1 LKLGG
6 IVTKIRTETQNGN
19 FNLKW
24 IFLAVFVL
32 VLLFIPEISTA
43 LEVFFSHPFRFA
55 LALILGMI
63 FYGWMTFKKEG
74 EELPSFLK
82 LLFFGTNGLFFIAWG
97 VAFFF
102 GKAGWS
108 DALAHGGFL
117 VLGILAVAL
126 LERLYVPFTEKF
138 LSFFTKKA
146 GTERDHLTDV
156 REVAKEAEK
165 KQDAP
170 SFDPS
175 AFYKKGSF
183 FLGLDEKGEPIYWEG
198 DLPHCQV
205 VGTSGAGKGRA
216 IGMIVAQCALAR
228 QPCFINDPK
237 DDEYGPAQ
245 AKKAADD
252 AGVPYFYMDL
262 RKKIP
267 QINIFSGRT
276 EDQVEELL
284 VAGFELGDKGEAS
297 DHYKLADRDMATTVA
312 ALYAAGDTARSLFKA
327 HSKLMKKAEGFH
339 GKFSELARTI
349 SINAKRGISLEEVV
363 QKGGVVYIVGSMRNA
378 RIIRIQKMILVWLI
392 QQAESRDRIESTPK
406 KILVVLDE
414 LKYHIS
420 KTALEALGAARDKG
434 LHVLMAHQSLGDLR
448 DCPSDLKPETVID
461 AVFENAPLKIVYRVQ
476 SPETAELFA
485 RKSGKILVDVESR
498 QVDKTLGLAQKV
510 KERRI
515 TQEQSYLY
523 DENEFLYLPKGVGI
537 VFGQGLPQ
545 KVSIAP
551 IQVTKSYEAITVQDF
566 GGDDSMDDSAEL
578 ILED

>member
-1 LKLGG
+1 M
-6 IVTKIRTETQNGN
+6 
-19 FNLKW
+19 KW
-24 IFLAVFVL
+24 ILLAVFVL
-32 VLLFIPEISTA
+32 ILLFIPEISSA
-43 LEVFFSHPFRFA
+43 LEVFFSHSFRFA

-102 GKAGWS
+102 GKARWS
-108 DALAHGGFL
+108 DALAHGSFL
-117 VLGILAVAL
+117 VLGMLVVAL

>member
-1 LKLGG
+1 
-6 IVTKIRTETQNGN
+6 
-19 FNLKW
+19 
-24 IFLAVFVL
+24 
-32 VLLFIPEISTA
+32 
-43 LEVFFSHPFRFA
+43 
-55 LALILGMI
+55 
-63 FYGWMTFKKEG
+63 MTFKKEG

-183 FLGLDEKGEPIYWEG
+183 FLGIDEKGEPIYWEG

-228 QPCFINDPK
+228 QPCFSNDPK

>member
-1 LKLGG
+1 MR
-6 IVTKIRTETQNGN
+6 KIFIDFRTLPLNS
-19 FNLKW
+19 FCMKW

-32 VLLFIPEISTA
+32 VLLFSPEISAA
-43 LEVFFSHPFRFA
+43 LGIFFSHPLRFA

-102 GKAGWS
+102 GKARWS

-515 TQEQSYLY
+515 SQEQSYLY
-523 DENEFLYLPKGVGI
+523 DENEILYLPRGVGV

-551 IQVTKSYEAITVQDF
+551 IQVTKSYEAITVKDF
-566 GGDDSMDDSAEL
+566 GEDESEKFDTKEL
-578 ILED
+578 ILEGGY

>member
-1 LKLGG
+1 LIGSG
-6 IVTKIRTETQNGN
+6 VDHNIRTETPNGSY
-19 FNLKW
+19 FMKW
-24 IFLAVFVL
+24 IFLAAFVL
-32 VLLFIPEISTA
+32 ILLFIPEISSA
-43 LEVFFSHPFRFA
+43 LEAFFSNPFRFV
-55 LALILGMI
+55 LAVILGAI

-82 LLFFGTNGLFFIAWG
+82 ILFFGTNGLFFIAWG

-102 GKAGWS
+102 EKAVWA

-117 VLGILAVAL
+117 VLGMLVVAL
-126 LERLYVPFTEKF
+126 FERFYVPFTEKF

-165 KQDAP
+165 KQSAP

-183 FLGLDEKGEPIYWEG
+183 FLGLGEKGEPIYWEG

-252 AGVPYFYMDL
+252 AGVPYFYIDL

-284 VAGFELGDKGEAS
+284 VAGFELGERGEAS
-297 DHYKLADRDMATTVA
+297 DFYKLADRDMAWTIA
-312 ALYAAGDTARSLFKA
+312 ELFEEGDTPQSIFKA
-327 HSKLMKKAEGFH
+327 HSKLMEKAEGFRA
-339 GKFSELARTI
+339 KFSELARTP
-349 SINAKRGISLEEVV
+349 SINAEAGIPLKEIV
-363 QKGGVVYIVGSMRNA
+363 QKGGVVYIVGSMRNS
-378 RIIRIQKMILVWLI
+378 RIIRIQKMLLVWLI
-392 QQAESRDRIESTPK
+392 QEAESRDRIESSPK

-461 AVFENAPLKIVYRVQ
+461 AVFENAPLKILYRVQ

-485 RKSGKILVDVESR
+485 RKSGKILVDVETR

-515 TQEQSYLY
+515 SQEQSYLY
-523 DENEFLYLPKGVGI
+523 DENEILYLPKGVGI

-566 GGDDSMDDSAEL
+566 GEDQSVDDSAEL

>member
-1 LKLGG
+1 MQ
-6 IVTKIRTETQNGN
+6 KIFIDFRTLPLNS
-19 FNLKW
+19 FCMKW

-32 VLLFIPEISTA
+32 VLLFFPEISAA
-43 LEVFFSHPFRFA
+43 LEIFFSHPLRFA

>member
-1 LKLGG
+1 M
-6 IVTKIRTETQNGN
+6 
-19 FNLKW
+19 KW
-24 IFLAVFVL
+24 LLLAVFVL
-32 VLLFIPEISTA
+32 ILLFIPEISQA

-74 EELPSFLK
+74 EELPGFLK

>member
-1 LKLGG
+1 M
-6 IVTKIRTETQNGN
+6 
-19 FNLKW
+19 KW
-24 IFLAVFVL
+24 LLLAVFVL
-32 VLLFIPEISTA
+32 ILLFIPEISQA

-74 EELPSFLK
+74 EELPGFLK

-102 GKAGWS
+102 GKARWS
-108 DALAHGGFL
+108 DALAHGSFL
-117 VLGILAVAL
+117 VLGMLVVAL

>member
-1 LKLGG
+1 M
-6 IVTKIRTETQNGN
+6 
-19 FNLKW
+19 KW
-24 IFLAVFVL
+24 ILLAVFVL
-32 VLLFIPEISTA
+32 ILLFIPEISSA

-82 LLFFGTNGLFFIAWG
+82 LLFFGTNGLFFIAWS

-117 VLGILAVAL
+117 VLGMLVIAL
-126 LERLYVPFTEKF
+126 LERFYVPFTEKF

-165 KQDAP
+165 KQSAP

-183 FLGLDEKGEPIYWEG
+183 FLGLGEKGEPIYWEG

-252 AGVPYFYMDL
+252 AGVPYFYIDL

-284 VAGFELGDKGEAS
+284 VAGFELGEKGEAS
-297 DHYKLADRDMATTVA
+297 DFYKLADRDMAWTIA
-312 ALYAAGDTARSLFKA
+312 ELFEAGDTPQSIFKA
-327 HSKLMKKAEGFH
+327 YSKLMEKAEGFRA
-339 GKFSELARTI
+339 KFSELARTP
-349 SINAKRGISLEEVV
+349 SINAEAGIPLKEIV
-363 QKGGVVYIVGSMRNA
+363 QKGGVVYIVGSMRNS
-378 RIIRIQKMILVWLI
+378 RIIRIQKMLLVWLI
-392 QQAESRDRIESTPK
+392 QEAESRDRIESSPK

-485 RKSGKILVDVESR
+485 RKSGKILVDIETR

-515 TQEQSYLY
+515 SQEQSYLY
-523 DENEFLYLPKGVGI
+523 DENEILYLPKGVGI

-551 IQVTKSYEAITVQDF
+551 IQVTKSYEAIEVHDF
-566 GGDDSMDDSAEL
+566 GEAESVDL
-578 ILED
+578 GELVLED

>member
-1 LKLGG
+1 M
-6 IVTKIRTETQNGN
+6 
-19 FNLKW
+19 KW
-24 IFLAVFVL
+24 IFLAAFVL
-32 VLLFIPEISTA
+32 ILLFIPEISSA
-43 LEVFFSHPFRFA
+43 LEAFFSNPFRFV
-55 LALILGMI
+55 LAVILGAI

-82 LLFFGTNGLFFIAWG
+82 ILFFGTNGLFFIAWG

-102 GKAGWS
+102 EKAVWA

-117 VLGILAVAL
+117 VLGMLVVAL
-126 LERLYVPFTEKF
+126 LERFYVPFTEKF

-156 REVAKEAEK
+156 REVAREAEK
-165 KQDAP
+165 SQSAP
-170 SFDPS
+170 SFNPQN
-175 AFYKKGSF
+175 FYRSGSF

-297 DHYKLADRDMATTVA
+297 DHYKLADREMATTVA

-327 HSKLMKKAEGFH
+327 HRKLMKKAEGFH

-515 TQEQSYLY
+515 SQEQSYLY
-523 DENEFLYLPKGVGI
+523 DENEILYLPRGVGV

-551 IQVTKSYEAITVQDF
+551 IQVTKSYEAITVKDF
-566 GGDDSMDDSAEL
+566 GEDESEKFDTKEL
-578 ILED
+578 ILEGGY

>member
-1 LKLGG
+1 MQ
-6 IVTKIRTETQNGN
+6 KIFIDFRTLPLNS
-19 FNLKW
+19 FCMKW
-24 IFLAVFVL
+24 IFLAVFIL
-32 VLLFIPEISTA
+32 VLLFFPEISAA
-43 LEVFFSHPFRFA
+43 LEIFFSHPLRFA

>member
-1 LKLGG
+1 M
-6 IVTKIRTETQNGN
+6 
-19 FNLKW
+19 KW
-24 IFLAVFVL
+24 LLLAVFVL
-32 VLLFIPEISTA
+32 ILLFIPEISQA

-74 EELPSFLK
+74 EELPGFLK

-117 VLGILAVAL
+117 VLGMLVIAL

-165 KQDAP
+165 KQSAP
-170 SFDPS
+170 SFNPEN
-175 AFYKKGSF
+175 FYKAGSF

-198 DLPHCQV
+198 DLPHCQI

-216 IGMIVAQCALAR
+216 IGTIVAQCALAG
-228 QPCFINDPK
+228 QPCFIFDPK
-237 DDEYGPAQ
+237 DDEYGAAQ

-252 AGVPYFYMDL
+252 AGLPYYYIDL
-262 RKKIP
+262 RKKKP
-267 QINIFSGRT
+267 QFSIFEGC
-276 EDQVEELL
+276 DQDQLEELL
-284 VAGFELGDKGEAS
+284 VAGFELGEKGEAS
-297 DHYKLADRDMATTVA
+297 DYYKLADRDMAWSISELFEV
-312 ALYAAGDTARSLFKA
+312 GDTPQSIFKA
-327 HSKLMKKAEGFH
+327 HSKMMDKAEGFKA
-339 GKFSELARTI
+339 KFSELARTP
-349 SINAKRGISLEEVV
+349 SINAKLGLSLLSVV
-363 QKGGVVYIVGSMRNA
+363 QKAGVVYIVGSMRNS
-378 RIIRIQKMILVWLI
+378 RIIRIQKILLVWLI
-392 QQAESRDRIESTPK
+392 QQTEIRDRIESTPK

-448 DCPSDLKPETVID
+448 DSPSDLKPETVID
-461 AVFENAPLKIVYRVQ
+461 AVFENAPHKIVYRVQ

-515 TQEQSYLY
+515 SQEQSYLY
-523 DENEFLYLPKGVGI
+523 DENEILYLPRGVGV

-551 IQVTKSYEAITVQDF
+551 IQVTKSYEAITVKDF
-566 GGDDSMDDSAEL
+566 GEDESEKFDTKEL
-578 ILED
+578 ILEGGY

>member
-1 LKLGG
+1 MKLGG

-102 GKAGWS
+102 GKARWS
-108 DALAHGGFL
+108 DALAHGSFL
-117 VLGILAVAL
+117 VLGMLVVAL

>member
-1 LKLGG
+1 MQ
-6 IVTKIRTETQNGN
+6 KIFIDFRTLPLNS
-19 FNLKW
+19 FCMKW

-32 VLLFIPEISTA
+32 VLLFSPEISAA
-43 LEVFFSHPFRFA
+43 LGIFFSHPLRFA

-297 DHYKLADRDMATTVA
+297 DHYKLADREMATTVA

>member
-1 LKLGG
+1 M
-6 IVTKIRTETQNGN
+6 
-19 FNLKW
+19 KW
-24 IFLAVFVL
+24 ILLAVFVL
-32 VLLFIPEISTA
+32 ILLFIPEISSS

-108 DALAHGGFL
+108 DALAHCGFL
-117 VLGILAVAL
+117 VLGMLVIAL
-126 LERLYVPFTEKF
+126 LERFYVPFTEKF

-165 KQDAP
+165 KQSAP

-183 FLGLDEKGEPIYWEG
+183 FLGLGEKGEPIYWEG

-252 AGVPYFYMDL
+252 AGVPYFYIDL

-284 VAGFELGDKGEAS
+284 VAGFELGEKGEAS
-297 DHYKLADRDMATTVA
+297 DFYKLADRDMAWTIAELFEV
-312 ALYAAGDTARSLFKA
+312 GDTPQSIFKA
-327 HSKLMKKAEGFH
+327 YSKLMEKAEGFRA
-339 GKFSELARTI
+339 KFSELARTP
-349 SINAKRGISLEEVV
+349 SINAEAGIPLKEIV
-363 QKGGVVYIVGSMRNA
+363 QKGGVVYIVGSMRNS
-378 RIIRIQKMILVWLI
+378 RIIRIQKMLLVWLI
-392 QQAESRDRIESTPK
+392 QEAESRDRIESSPK

-485 RKSGKILVDVESR
+485 RKSGKILVDIETR
-498 QVDKTLGLAQKV
+498 KVDKTLGLAQKV

-515 TQEQSYLY
+515 SQEQSYLY
-523 DENEFLYLPKGVGI
+523 DENEILYLPKGVGI

-551 IQVTKSYEAITVQDF
+551 IQVTKSYEAIAVQDF
-566 GGDDSMDDSAEL
+566 GEDGSADSDMKEL

>member
-1 LKLGG
+1 M
-6 IVTKIRTETQNGN
+6 
-19 FNLKW
+19 KW
-24 IFLAVFVL
+24 ILLAVFVL
-32 VLLFIPEISTA
+32 ILLFIPEISSA

-82 LLFFGTNGLFFIAWG
+82 LLFFGANGLFFIAWG
-97 VAFFF
+97 TAFYF
-102 GKAGWS
+102 GKAVLL

-117 VLGILAVAL
+117 VLGMLLVAL
-126 LERLYVPFTEKF
+126 LERSYIPFTEKF

-165 KQDAP
+165 KQSAP
-170 SFDPS
+170 SFNPQN
-175 AFYKKGSF
+175 FYKVGSF
-183 FLGLDEKGEPIYWEG
+183 FLGLDKKGEPIYWEG
-198 DLPHCQV
+198 DLPHCQIT
-205 VGTSGAGKGRA
+205 GTSGAGKGRA
-216 IGMIVAQCALAR
+216 IGSFVAQCALAG
-228 QPCFINDPK
+228 QPCFILDPK
-237 DDEYGPAQ
+237 DDEFGPAQ
-245 AKKAADD
+245 AKKAAED
-252 AGVPYFYMDL
+252 AGLPYFYVDI
-262 RKKIP
+262 RKRTP
-267 QINIFSGRT
+267 QINIFLGRDK
-276 EDQVEELL
+276 DQVEELL
-284 VAGFELGDKGEAS
+284 VAGFELGERGEAS
-297 DHYKLADRDMATTVA
+297 DFYKLADRDMAWTIA
-312 ALYAAGDTARSLFKA
+312 ELFEEGDTPQSIFKA
-327 HSKLMKKAEGFH
+327 YSKLMEKAEGFRA
-339 GKFSELARTI
+339 KFSELARTP
-349 SINAKRGISLEEVV
+349 SINSVTGIPLKEIV

-378 RIIRIQKMILVWLI
+378 RIIRIQKMLLVWLI
-392 QQAESRDRIESTPK
+392 QEAESRDRIESSPK

-461 AVFENAPLKIVYRVQ
+461 AVFENAPLKILYRVQ

-485 RKSGKILVDVESR
+485 RKSGKILVDVETR

-515 TQEQSYLY
+515 SQEQSYLY
-523 DENEFLYLPKGVGI
+523 DENEILYLPKGVGI

-566 GGDDSMDDSAEL
+566 GEDQSVEDSAEL

>member
-1 LKLGG
+1 MKLGG

-102 GKAGWS
+102 GKARWS
-108 DALAHGGFL
+108 DALAHGSFL
-117 VLGILAVAL
+117 VLGMLVVAL

-297 DHYKLADRDMATTVA
+297 DHYKLADREMATTVA

>member
-1 LKLGG
+1 
-6 IVTKIRTETQNGN
+6 
-19 FNLKW
+19 
-24 IFLAVFVL
+24 
-32 VLLFIPEISTA
+32 
-43 LEVFFSHPFRFA
+43 
-55 LALILGMI
+55 M
-63 FYGWMTFKKEG
+63 
-74 EELPSFLK
+74 
-82 LLFFGTNGLFFIAWG
+82 
-97 VAFFF
+97 
-102 GKAGWS
+102 
-108 DALAHGGFL
+108 
-117 VLGILAVAL
+117 
-126 LERLYVPFTEKF
+126 
-138 LSFFTKKA
+138 
-146 GTERDHLTDV
+146 
-156 REVAKEAEK
+156 
-165 KQDAP
+165 
-170 SFDPS
+170 
-175 AFYKKGSF
+175 
-183 FLGLDEKGEPIYWEG
+183 
-198 DLPHCQV
+198 

-252 AGVPYFYMDL
+252 AGVAYFYMDL

-420 KTALEALGAARDKG
+420 KTALEALV
-434 LHVLMAHQSLGDLR
+434 LHVIRGFMYLWHIKAL
-448 DCPSDLKPETVID
+448 VI
-461 AVFENAPLKIVYRVQ
+461 
-476 SPETAELFA
+476 
-485 RKSGKILVDVESR
+485 
-498 QVDKTLGLAQKV
+498 
-510 KERRI
+510 
-515 TQEQSYLY
+515 
-523 DENEFLYLPKGVGI
+523 
-537 VFGQGLPQ
+537 
-545 KVSIAP
+545 
-551 IQVTKSYEAITVQDF
+551 
-566 GGDDSMDDSAEL
+566 
-578 ILED
+578 

>member
-1 LKLGG
+1 M
-6 IVTKIRTETQNGN
+6 
-19 FNLKW
+19 KW
-24 IFLAVFVL
+24 IFLAAFVL
-32 VLLFIPEISTA
+32 ILLFIPEISSA
-43 LEVFFSHPFRFA
+43 LEAFFSNPFRFV
-55 LALILGMI
+55 LAVILGAI

-82 LLFFGTNGLFFIAWG
+82 ILFFGTNGLFFIAWG

-102 GKAGWS
+102 EKAVWA

-117 VLGILAVAL
+117 VLGMLVVAL
-126 LERLYVPFTEKF
+126 LERFYVPFTEKF

-165 KQDAP
+165 KQSAP

-183 FLGLDEKGEPIYWEG
+183 FLGLGEKGEPIYWEG

-252 AGVPYFYMDL
+252 AGVPYFYIDL

-284 VAGFELGDKGEAS
+284 VAGFELGERGEAS
-297 DHYKLADRDMATTVA
+297 DFYKLADRDMAWTIA
-312 ALYAAGDTARSLFKA
+312 ELFEEGDTPQSIFKA
-327 HSKLMKKAEGFH
+327 HSKLMEKAEGFRA
-339 GKFSELARTI
+339 KFSELARTP
-349 SINAKRGISLEEVV
+349 SINAEAGIPLKEIV
-363 QKGGVVYIVGSMRNA
+363 QKGGVVYIVGSMRNS
-378 RIIRIQKMILVWLI
+378 RIIRIQKMLLVWLI
-392 QQAESRDRIESTPK
+392 QEAESRDRIESSPK

-461 AVFENAPLKIVYRVQ
+461 AVFENAPLKILYRVQ

-485 RKSGKILVDVESR
+485 RKSGKILVDVETR

-515 TQEQSYLY
+515 SQEQSYLY
-523 DENEFLYLPKGVGI
+523 DENKILYLPKGVGI

-566 GGDDSMDDSAEL
+566 GEDQSVDDSAEL

>member
-1 LKLGG
+1 MR
-6 IVTKIRTETQNGN
+6 KIFIDFRTLPLNS
-19 FNLKW
+19 FCMKW

-32 VLLFIPEISTA
+32 VLLFSPEISAA
-43 LEVFFSHPFRFA
+43 LGIFFSHPLRFA

-102 GKAGWS
+102 GKARWS

>member
-1 LKLGG
+1 M
-6 IVTKIRTETQNGN
+6 
-19 FNLKW
+19 KW

-32 VLLFIPEISTA
+32 VLLFFPEISAA
-43 LEVFFSHPFRFA
+43 LEIFFSHPLRFA

>member
-1 LKLGG
+1 M
-6 IVTKIRTETQNGN
+6 
-19 FNLKW
+19 KW
-24 IFLAVFVL
+24 IFLTAFVL
-32 VLLFIPEISTA
+32 ILLFIPEISSA
-43 LEVFFSHPFRFA
+43 LEVFFSHPFRFV
-55 LALILGMI
+55 LAVILGAI

-82 LLFFGTNGLFFIAWG
+82 VLFFAANGLFFIAWG
-97 VAFFF
+97 TAFFF
-102 GKAGWS
+102 GKADLL
-108 DALAHGGFL
+108 DAVAHSGFL
-117 VLGILAVAL
+117 VIGMLLVAL
-126 LERLYVPFTEKF
+126 LERSYIPFTEKF

>member
-1 LKLGG
+1 M
-6 IVTKIRTETQNGN
+6 
-19 FNLKW
+19 KW
-24 IFLAVFVL
+24 LFLAVFVL
-32 VLLFIPEISTA
+32 VLLFIPEISSA
-43 LEVFFSHPFRFA
+43 LEVFFSHPLRFA
-55 LALILGMI
+55 LALILGVI

-82 LLFFGTNGLFFIAWG
+82 ILFFGTNGLFFIAWG

-102 GKAGWS
+102 EKAVWA

-117 VLGILAVAL
+117 VLGMLVVAL
-126 LERLYVPFTEKF
+126 LERFYVPFTEKF

-156 REVAKEAEK
+156 REVAREAEK
-165 KQDAP
+165 SQSAP
-170 SFDPS
+170 SFNPQN
-175 AFYKKGSF
+175 FYRSGSF

-216 IGMIVAQCALAR
+216 IGMIVAQCALAG
-228 QPCFINDPK
+228 QPCFIFDPK
-237 DDEYGPAQ
+237 DDEFGPAQ
-245 AKKAADD
+245 AKKAAED
-252 AGVPYFYMDL
+252 AGLPYFYVDI
-262 RKKIP
+262 RKRTP

-284 VAGFELGDKGEAS
+284 VAGFELGERGEAS
-297 DHYKLADRDMATTVA
+297 DFYKLADRDMAWTIA
-312 ALYAAGDTARSLFKA
+312 ELFEEGDTPQSIFKA
-327 HSKLMKKAEGFH
+327 HSKLMEKAEGFRA
-339 GKFSELARTI
+339 KFSELARTP
-349 SINAKRGISLEEVV
+349 SINSVTGIPLKEIV

-378 RIIRIQKMILVWLI
+378 RIIRIQKMLLVWLI
-392 QQAESRDRIESTPK
+392 QEAESRDRIESSPK

-461 AVFENAPLKIVYRVQ
+461 AVFENAPLKILYRVQ

-485 RKSGKILVDVESR
+485 RKSGKILVDVETR

-515 TQEQSYLY
+515 SQEQSYLY
-523 DENEFLYLPKGVGI
+523 DENEILYLPKGVGI

-566 GGDDSMDDSAEL
+566 GEDQSVEDSAEL

>member
-1 LKLGG
+1 M
-6 IVTKIRTETQNGN
+6 
-19 FNLKW
+19 KW
-24 IFLAVFVL
+24 IFLAAFVL
-32 VLLFIPEISTA
+32 ILLFIPEISSA
-43 LEVFFSHPFRFA
+43 LEAFFSNPFRFV
-55 LALILGMI
+55 LAVILGAI

-82 LLFFGTNGLFFIAWG
+82 ILFFGTNGLFFIAWG

-102 GKAGWS
+102 EKAVWA

-117 VLGILAVAL
+117 VLGMLVVAL
-126 LERLYVPFTEKF
+126 LERFYVPFTEKF

-165 KQDAP
+165 KQSAP

-183 FLGLDEKGEPIYWEG
+183 FLGLGEKGEPIYWEG

-252 AGVPYFYMDL
+252 AGVPYFYIDL

-284 VAGFELGDKGEAS
+284 VAGFELGERGEAS
-297 DHYKLADRDMATTVA
+297 DFYKLADRDMAWTIA
-312 ALYAAGDTARSLFKA
+312 ELFEEGDTPQSIFKA
-327 HSKLMKKAEGFH
+327 HSKLMEKAEGFRA
-339 GKFSELARTI
+339 KFSELARTP
-349 SINAKRGISLEEVV
+349 SINAEAGIPLKEIV
-363 QKGGVVYIVGSMRNA
+363 QKGGVVYIVGSMRNS
-378 RIIRIQKMILVWLI
+378 RIIRIQKMLLVWLI
-392 QQAESRDRIESTPK
+392 QEAESRDRIESSPK

-461 AVFENAPLKIVYRVQ
+461 AVFENAPLKILYRVQ

-485 RKSGKILVDVESR
+485 RKSGKILVDVETR

-515 TQEQSYLY
+515 SQEQSYLY
-523 DENEFLYLPKGVGI
+523 DENEILYLPKGVGI

-566 GGDDSMDDSAEL
+566 GEDQSVGDSAEL

>member
-1 LKLGG
+1 M
-6 IVTKIRTETQNGN
+6 
-19 FNLKW
+19 KW
-24 IFLAVFVL
+24 IFLAAFVL
-32 VLLFIPEISTA
+32 ILLFIPEISSA
-43 LEVFFSHPFRFA
+43 LEAFFSNPFRFV
-55 LALILGMI
+55 LAVILGAI

-82 LLFFGTNGLFFIAWG
+82 ILFFGTNGLFFIAWG

-102 GKAGWS
+102 EKAVWA

-117 VLGILAVAL
+117 VLGMLVVAL
-126 LERLYVPFTEKF
+126 FERFYVPFTEKF

-165 KQDAP
+165 KQSAP

-183 FLGLDEKGEPIYWEG
+183 FLGLGEKGEPIYWEG

-252 AGVPYFYMDL
+252 AGVPYFYIDL

-284 VAGFELGDKGEAS
+284 VAGFELGERGEAS
-297 DHYKLADRDMATTVA
+297 DFYKLADRDMAWTIA
-312 ALYAAGDTARSLFKA
+312 ELFEEGDTPQSIFKA
-327 HSKLMKKAEGFH
+327 HSKLMEKAEGFRA
-339 GKFSELARTI
+339 KFSELARTP
-349 SINAKRGISLEEVV
+349 SINAEAGIPLKEIV
-363 QKGGVVYIVGSMRNA
+363 QKGGVVYIVGSMRNS
-378 RIIRIQKMILVWLI
+378 RIIRIQKMLLVWLI
-392 QQAESRDRIESTPK
+392 QEAESRDRIESSPK

-461 AVFENAPLKIVYRVQ
+461 AVFENAPLKILYRVQ

-485 RKSGKILVDVESR
+485 RKSGKILVDVETR

-515 TQEQSYLY
+515 SQEQSYLY
-523 DENEFLYLPKGVGI
+523 DENEILYLPKGVGI

-566 GGDDSMDDSAEL
+566 GEDQSVDDSAEL

>member
-1 LKLGG
+1 MQ
-6 IVTKIRTETQNGN
+6 KIFIDFRTLPLNS
-19 FNLKW
+19 FCMKW

-32 VLLFIPEISTA
+32 VLLFFPEISAA
-43 LEVFFSHPFRFA
+43 LEIFFSHPLRFA

-183 FLGLDEKGEPIYWEG
+183 FLGIDEKGEPIYWEG

-297 DHYKLADRDMATTVA
+297 DHYKLADREMATTVA

>member
-1 LKLGG
+1 M
-6 IVTKIRTETQNGN
+6 
-19 FNLKW
+19 KW
-24 IFLAVFVL
+24 IFLAVFIL
-32 VLLFIPEISTA
+32 VLLFFPEISAA
-43 LEVFFSHPFRFA
+43 LEIFFSHPLRFA

>member
-1 LKLGG
+1 M
-6 IVTKIRTETQNGN
+6 
-19 FNLKW
+19 KW
-24 IFLAVFVL
+24 LFLAVFVL
-32 VLLFIPEISTA
+32 GLLFIPEISKA

-102 GKAGWS
+102 GKARWS

-566 GGDDSMDDSAEL
+566 GEDDFVDESAEL

>member
-1 LKLGG
+1 MR
-6 IVTKIRTETQNGN
+6 KIFIDFRTLPLNS
-19 FNLKW
+19 FCMKW

-32 VLLFIPEISTA
+32 VLLFSPEISAA
-43 LEVFFSHPFRFA
+43 LGIFFSHPLRFA